1 MPYPYKKM
9 DENDFEA
16 IRRFTDDSRVWVGD
30 EIAREYYHDEMP
42 NYGTYPP
49 ELYVEV
55 LNKEEV
61 SAILAYAYEKNIP
74 VGQSECPSRIYDIF
88 VKGFKGASD
97 RPVHQR
103 KRDYDNGKYRGV
115 PCHGHLFSQYRIY
128 KSSHRAVYADEFKQ
142 KESYDSGRQHQRQG
156 KKAVQYPLCRPRQ
169 SRHPPGEKYAQHKC
183 CRRRYKRYPYGIVKG
198 KPVHIC
204 TSYAGM
210 TNPAFSNTSVHSPVL
225 R

>member
-74 VGQSECPSRIYDIF
+74 VVCREPALVWREAPAVNSEGS
-88 VKGFKGASD
+88 
-97 RPVHQR
+97 
-103 KRDYDNGKYRGV
+103 
-115 PCHGHLFSQYRIY
+115 
-128 KSSHRAVYADEFKQ
+128 
-142 KESYDSGRQHQRQG
+142 
-156 KKAVQYPLCRPRQ
+156 
-169 SRHPPGEKYAQHKC
+169 C
-183 CRRRYKRYPYGIVKG
+183 CLSCG
-198 KPVHIC
+198 
-204 TSYAGM
+204 
-210 TNPAFSNTSVHSPVL
+210 
-225 R
+225 